1 MLQLSEFVWTL
12 LSSVLAGFNHFLLL
26 NSTERSKI
34 SSNQKRLFFAV
45 NLYPLSFF
53 ANTPFK
59 GTLQEIVSGTP
70 YVLSGIT
77 QIFSNRFQYN
87 RWQRRICTLSVQLY
101 SDVTS
106 VNSVFVSDK
115 IIYNSDN
122 FLLKCLSYSKTS
134 NFMCFYFLFLQSWK
148 TCQLMKVNFV
158 FLVIFYTC
166 DVVNNWSIS
175 LLPSIV

>member
-12 LSSVLAGFNHFLLL
+12 LSSVLVDFNHFLLL

-34 SSNQKRLFFAV
+34 ISNQKRLFFAV

-87 RWQRRICTLSVQLY
+87 RWQLRICTLSY
-101 SDVTS
+101 SCILTS
-106 VNSVFVSDK
+106 HVSTQFLCPTKLLIIVIILHKVLKSSSKIRQFYVFLFSVFTILENMST
-115 IIYNSDN
+115 NESQ
-122 FLLKCLSYSKTS
+122 F
-134 NFMCFYFLFLQSWK
+134 CFPCYILHL
-148 TCQLMKVNFV
+148 
-158 FLVIFYTC
+158 
-166 DVVNNWSIS
+166 
-175 LLPSIV
+175 